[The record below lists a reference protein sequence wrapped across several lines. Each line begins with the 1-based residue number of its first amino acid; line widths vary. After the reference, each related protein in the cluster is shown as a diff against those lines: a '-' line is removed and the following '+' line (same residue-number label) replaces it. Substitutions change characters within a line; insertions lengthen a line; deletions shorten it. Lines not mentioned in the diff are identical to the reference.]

1 MWFKN
6 LRIYCL
12 SEDLPC
18 AIGELDDKLRES
30 AFRPCSGMESSS
42 MGWVSPMGPSAAQ
55 LVHTI
60 GDFHLLSA
68 RTQQRLL
75 PPAAIREVLDEKIL
89 TIETGE
95 ARKLGRRERA
105 DLKDDVIQTL
115 LPRALTRSY
124 QTGAFLAARRKL
136 LLIDAATP
144 ARAEDLLNL
153 LRDSIGRLPVKPL
166 VPKHSPTDLMTRW
179 LAGGTLPKPFRLGQH
194 VDLRDTLHQA
204 NVVRCRQQELATRE
218 VRGHLEAGKQVSG
231 LGLRWNE
238 RLDFVL
244 AEDLAI
250 RGLKFAE
257 IVQRESGNDEE
268 LDDAARFDADFAL
281 MSLELDR
288 LCADLLDVFGG
299 IES

>member
-6 LRIYCL
+6 LRIYRL
-12 SEDLPC
+12 SEELSCPIGDL
-18 AIGELDDKLRES
+18 GEKLLES
-30 AFRPCSGMESSS
+30 AFQPCSGMEASR
-42 MGWVSPMGPSAAQ
+42 MGWVSPMGKSSTL
-55 LVHTI
+55 LVHSI
-60 GDFHLLSA
+60 GDFHQLCA

-89 TIETGE
+89 DLETRE

-124 QTGAFLAARRKL
+124 QTGAFLAARRNL
-136 LLIDAATP
+136 LLVDAATP

-153 LRDSIGRLPVKPL
+153 LRDSIGRLPIKPL
-166 VPKHSPTDLMTRW
+166 VPKHNPAELMTRW
-179 LAGGTLPKPFRLGQH
+179 LAGGSLPRPFRLGQH

-204 NVVRCRQQELATRE
+204 NVVRCRQQELATPE
-218 VRGHLEAGKQVSG
+218 VRGHLEAGKQVNG
-231 LGLRWNE
+231 LGLRWND

-244 AEDLAI
+244 AEDLALK
-250 RGLKFAE
+250 GLKFAE

-268 LDDAARFDADFAL
+268 LDEATQIDADFAL

-288 LCADLLDVFGG
+288 LCEDLLDVFGSD
-299 IES
+299 ES